1 MGGTGGEIASSIMG
15 FAQSQQVFRRR
26 TMIQP
31 AQEPDSDTGGPLL
44 VGARELAKHLG
55 LSLRTIR
62 RLDCSGK
69 LPRPVKIGGA
79 VRWRVEEIAA
89 WLAADCPG
97 REQWETLRKRRRGA
111 N

>member
-1 MGGTGGEIASSIMG
+1 
-15 FAQSQQVFRRR
+15 
-26 TMIQP
+26 MIQ
-31 AQEPDSDTGGPLL
+31 EDDERSWDNGEPLL
-44 VGARELAKHLG
+44 IGALELAKRLG
-55 LSLRTIR
+55 LSLRTVR

-89 WLAADCPG
+89 WLAADCPD
-97 REQWETLRKRRRGA
+97 RERWETLRKRRRGA